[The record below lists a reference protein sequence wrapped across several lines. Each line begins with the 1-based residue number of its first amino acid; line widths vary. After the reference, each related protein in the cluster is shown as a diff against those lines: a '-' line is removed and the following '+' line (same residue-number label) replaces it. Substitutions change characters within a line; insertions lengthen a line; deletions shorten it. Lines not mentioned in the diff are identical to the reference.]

1 MNFYQLSAS
10 KGPNQTDPVARQAVS
25 VTTSSG
31 WVSAPAAASLDEGLP
46 SLSIP
51 ILFLY
56 GESLQVQQMSV
67 TNNSAPSYIHTGRC
81 RFRHDDGGGD
91 ALPAVEPAAAFVGPL
106 LHSTVAGVRAETAD
120 GVGAA
125 EPVEAAL
132 DELWAAEVC
141 DGSLAARL
149 AAAKDR
155 FSQVDGQA
163 FRRARQATN
172 PYESLGAGPFV
183 CRSVAAKI
191 DRLAKM
197 FVDDQRQE
205 CDESDARPSTAGRRS
220 SSSSWTHSSRS
231 PGWLARGRHA
241 AGAAGRRA

>member
-1 MNFYQLSAS
+1 
-10 KGPNQTDPVARQAVS
+10 
-25 VTTSSG
+25 
-31 WVSAPAAASLDEGLP
+31 
-46 SLSIP
+46 
-51 ILFLY
+51 
-56 GESLQVQQMSV
+56 MSV

-205 CDESDARPSTAGRRS
+205 RALSEDDST
-220 SSSSWTHSSRS
+220 
-231 PGWLARGRHA
+231 
-241 AGAAGRRA
+241 RRAVARWGGPLDGAVVFLRAGPGRLGTVKCP